1 MLAGKSKLA
10 DALKVGLGKRAEKKA
25 EALAPMLYNM
35 ALRKPAPNIE
45 DLLAKAGAFQQFVN
59 QTTPKRI
66 GHLFGAAMG
75 STAANGYTRQP
86 TRAAEGGSCWSS
98 PPPDRKQRA
107 KLTAAITRA
116 QNA

>member
-1 MLAGKSKLA
+1 MLAGSKLA

-35 ALRKPAPNIE
+35 APAENLLNIQ

-75 STAANGYTRQP
+75 STAANGYTTVGMNTGCRGRVMLVQPRRQ
-86 TRAAEGGSCWSS
+86 TENNEQS
-98 PPPDRKQRA
+98 
-107 KLTAAITRA
+107 
-116 QNA
+116 

>member
-1 MLAGKSKLA
+1 MLAGSKLA

-35 ALRKPAPNIE
+35 APAENLLNIQ

-75 STAANGYTRQP
+75 PPRRTATRGRNEHGLR
-86 TRAAEGGSCWSS
+86 RAGSCWSS